1 MPDVE
6 WAQLTY
12 LNTLSM
18 DLVRKGILERQKIY
32 KKEVER
38 EKEILKAKKDSDIE
52 EWLQSFDV
60 KVPF

>member
-1 MPDVE
+1 MGTIN
-6 WAQLTY
+6 LFKH
-12 LNTLSM
+12 LSM
-18 DLVRKGILERQKIY
+18 DLVREGILERQKIY